1 MKQTIN
7 TREVNFRTNN
17 FIDLEIESF
26 SDEEIKSLNNNKNI
40 QLNMKKLDKLLSNI

>member
-26 SDEEIKSLNNNKNI
+26 NDEEIKSLNNNKNI
-40 QLNMKKLDKLLSNI
+40 QSNMKKLDKLLSNI